1 MAVNVAFIT
10 SVIKVLDL
18 TGNVEDLFESVI
30 SAWEVVIFFVL
41 PFEINVAGNVFGAT
55 VVFVSL

>member
-30 SAWEVVIFFVL
+30 SAWEVVIFFCTS
-41 PFEINVAGNVFGAT
+41 I
-55 VVFVSL
+55 

>member
-18 TGNVEDLFESVI
+18 TGNVEDLLESVI
-30 SAWEVVIFFVL
+30 SAWEVVIFFCTS
-41 PFEINVAGNVFGAT
+41 I
-55 VVFVSL
+55 